1 MNLAAALLQ
10 TKYKGHRGASDA
22 SLIPSECVANTDLR
36 EVDAW
41 CSTDGPNLSNPGSYV
56 PLLNSAILR

>member
-10 TKYKGHRGASDA
+10 TKYEGDRGAFDA
-22 SLIPSECVANTDLR
+22 SLIASECVANTDLR

-41 CSTDGPNLSNPGSYV
+41 CSTDGPNLSNPGS
-56 PLLNSAILR
+56 